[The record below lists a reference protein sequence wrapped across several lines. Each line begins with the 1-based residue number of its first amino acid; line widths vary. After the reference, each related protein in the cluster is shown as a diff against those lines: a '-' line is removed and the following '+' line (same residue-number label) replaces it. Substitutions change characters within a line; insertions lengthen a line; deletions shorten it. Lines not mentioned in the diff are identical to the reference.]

1 MCTSVNSFAQNQ
13 LSTVSASLR
22 SADKQSAMAS
32 NTQHTF
38 VTSIT
43 DEKLPGYKHHHDN
56 IWPEVAAGLRAAGI
70 ASLKIYCMPS
80 GAKGVNTL
88 GEPENVNWP
97 GRRQSRVL
105 G

>member
-1 MCTSVNSFAQNQ
+1 MVSLGPVIWRGCNTIVLYQLYLYAICFSFVAVH
-13 LSTVSASLR
+13 ST
-22 SADKQSAMAS
+22 DKESAMAS

-80 GAKGVNTL
+80 GTKGVNTL
-88 GEPENVNWP
+88 GEA
-97 GRRQSRVL
+97 
-105 G
+105 